1 MTMPVR
7 EHRIR
12 TSLMAHVGRSATNG
26 DAVRDMAATVY
37 HEDRGVMFFREDLDR
52 MPWAARDL
60 IEAEARR
67 LYGQKRNRR

>member
-1 MTMPVR
+1 MSERFRDP
-7 EHRIR
+7 RIH
-12 TSLMAHVGRSATNG
+12 TSLAPHVGRSATG
-26 DAVRDMAATVY
+26 EEVVRDMAATVY
-37 HEDRGVMFFREDLDR
+37 HQDRGVMFFREDIDR